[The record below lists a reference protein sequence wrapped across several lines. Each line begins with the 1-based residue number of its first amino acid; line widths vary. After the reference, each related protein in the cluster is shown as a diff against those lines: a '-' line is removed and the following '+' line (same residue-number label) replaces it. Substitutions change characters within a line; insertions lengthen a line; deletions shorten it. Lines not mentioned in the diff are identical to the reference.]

1 MLPLAAGALTAT
13 AYLLWLGWHQLEN
26 KSAYEPWQVVGLAL
40 TLGLLVI
47 APTWRSALLGL
58 VCAAVV
64 TESLTVTWSWDAA
77 TTPTTTVDANFWPI
91 GAVFLF
97 SGAFAGLTATC
108 GITALIKALMSPPRR
123 A

>member
-1 MLPLAAGALTAT
+1 MLPLAAAALTAT

-64 TESLTVTWSWDAA
+64 TVSLTVIWSWDAA
-77 TTPTTTVDANFWPI
+77 TTPTKDANLWPI

-97 SGAFAGLTATC
+97 SGAFVGLTATC
-108 GITALIKALMSPPRR
+108 GVTALIKAQMSRPRR